1 MGSIRSKMRT
11 AFFVFCL
18 AHVEAVTKAVY
29 NSAATTTF
37 DSQQQPDQQSTSDS
51 FDAIYDD
58 VSDITS
64 LSDPS
69 SISIASE
76 SEMIGDDYFS
86 AGSSYES
93 VADGDFTGVSYETVS
108 DSFSDVSDVTDLSS
122 MLIDDEA
129 DFSDSFVSA
138 SDSGLDSIS
147 FSGASDVADMS
158 SGISSMSMD
167 NEADFS
173 DVSYQSASDSAL
185 LSDIDNT
192 PYSDYSTP
200 GRAYQSASSYSSVSE
215 EETDMEEP
223 ELDDDFDDDDDEEDE
238 EEEEDEPEVDA
249 EEKDDEE
256 DDDEEEDDTEVDGE
270 DEEEEVDTDDDEDD
284 DEEFDEENDDEDDD
298 DDEDDE
304 VEQDNDVEIYR
315 NVDVAVVPEDQ
326 NNIYDSLDYSRIESI
341 NDFDDNSFYPR
352 SFNTRNSRPVWTIK
366 DEPLSM
372 FDYDSYETHHWV
384 IVASVIVTLLTF
396 LAYYLVFRKNGKLH
410 HLAPSSRSRKKKY
423 EQIDADVYNEDEDTD
438 SYTYDDEYALDNK
451 T

>member
-1 MGSIRSKMRT
+1 
-11 AFFVFCL
+11 
-18 AHVEAVTKAVY
+18 
-29 NSAATTTF
+29 
-37 DSQQQPDQQSTSDS
+37 
-51 FDAIYDD
+51 
-58 VSDITS
+58 
-64 LSDPS
+64 
-69 SISIASE
+69 
-76 SEMIGDDYFS
+76 
-86 AGSSYES
+86 
-93 VADGDFTGVSYETVS
+93 
-108 DSFSDVSDVTDLSS
+108 
-122 MLIDDEA
+122 
-129 DFSDSFVSA
+129 
-138 SDSGLDSIS
+138 
-147 FSGASDVADMS
+147 
-158 SGISSMSMD
+158 MD

-200 GRAYQSASSYSSVSE
+200 GRAYQSASSYLSVSE

-223 ELDDDFDDDDDEEDE
+223 ELDDDFEDDDE

-249 EEKDDEE
+249 EEEDDEE
-256 DDDEEEDDTEVDGE
+256 DDEEETGDTEVDEE
-270 DEEEEVDTDDDEDD
+270 DEEEEVDTE
-284 DEEFDEENDDEDDD
+284 

-304 VEQDNDVEIYR
+304 VEEDDNDVEIYR

-326 NNIYDSLDYSRIESI
+326 NNIYDSRDYSRIESI
-341 NDFDDNSFYPR
+341 NDFDDSSFYPR
-352 SFNTRNSRPVWTIK
+352 SFDTRNSRPVWTIK

-384 IVASVIVTLLTF
+384 IIASVIVTLLTF
-396 LAYYLVFRKNGKLH
+396 LAYYLAFRKNGKLH

>member
-93 VADGDFTGVSYETVS
+93 VADGDYTEVSYETVS
-108 DSFSDVSDVTDLSS
+108 DSGLDSISFSDVSDVTDLSS

-138 SDSGLDSIS
+138 SESGLDSIS
-147 FSGASDVADMS
+147 FSGAYDVADMS

-185 LSDIDNT
+185 LSDIDNA

-200 GRAYQSASSYSSVSE
+200 GRAYQSASSYLSVSE

-223 ELDDDFDDDDDEEDE
+223 DLDDDFDDDDDEEDE
-238 EEEEDEPEVDA
+238 EEEEEDEPE
-249 EEKDDEE
+249 
-256 DDDEEEDDTEVDGE
+256 
-270 DEEEEVDTDDDEDD
+270 
-284 DEEFDEENDDEDDD
+284 
-298 DDEDDE
+298 DE

-315 NVDVAVVPEDQ
+315 NVDVA
-326 NNIYDSLDYSRIESI
+326 
-341 NDFDDNSFYPR
+341 
-352 SFNTRNSRPVWTIK
+352 
-366 DEPLSM
+366 
-372 FDYDSYETHHWV
+372 
-384 IVASVIVTLLTF
+384 
-396 LAYYLVFRKNGKLH
+396 
-410 HLAPSSRSRKKKY
+410 
-423 EQIDADVYNEDEDTD
+423 
-438 SYTYDDEYALDNK
+438 
-451 T
+451 

>member
-11 AFFVFCL
+11 AFFVFSL

-37 DSQQQPDQQSTSDS
+37 DSQQPPDQQSTSDS

-69 SISIASE
+69 SMSIASE
-76 SEMIGDDYFS
+76 LEMIGDDYFS
-86 AGSSYES
+86 AGSSYDS

-108 DSFSDVSDVTDLSS
+108 DSGLASISFSDVSDVTDLSS
-122 MLIDDEA
+122 MPIDDEA

-147 FSGASDVADMS
+147 FSGAYDVADMS

-185 LSDIDNT
+185 LSDIDNA

-200 GRAYQSASSYSSVSE
+200 GRAYQSASSYLSVSE
-215 EETDMEEP
+215 EETDMEEQ
-223 ELDDDFDDDDDEEDE
+223 ELDDDFDDDDDDE
-238 EEEEDEPEVDA
+238 EEEEDE
-249 EEKDDEE
+249 
-256 DDDEEEDDTEVDGE
+256 
-270 DEEEEVDTDDDEDD
+270 
-284 DEEFDEENDDEDDD
+284 EFDEENEDED
-298 DDEDDE
+298 
-304 VEQDNDVEIYR
+304 DNDVEIYR

-326 NNIYDSLDYSRIESI
+326 NNIYDSRDYSRIESI
-341 NDFDDNSFYPR
+341 NDFDDNSFYP
-352 SFNTRNSRPVWTIK
+352 
-366 DEPLSM
+366 
-372 FDYDSYETHHWV
+372 
-384 IVASVIVTLLTF
+384 
-396 LAYYLVFRKNGKLH
+396 
-410 HLAPSSRSRKKKY
+410 
-423 EQIDADVYNEDEDTD
+423 
-438 SYTYDDEYALDNK
+438 
-451 T
+451 

>member
-11 AFFVFCL
+11 AFFVFSL

-86 AGSSYES
+86 AGSSYKS

-108 DSFSDVSDVTDLSS
+108 DSGLASISFSDVSDVTDLSS

-185 LSDIDNT
+185 LSDIDNA

-200 GRAYQSASSYSSVSE
+200 GRAYQSASSYLSVSE
-215 EETDMEEP
+215 EETDMEEQ

-238 EEEEDEPEVDA
+238 EE
-249 EEKDDEE
+249 KDDEE
-256 DDDEEEDDTEVDGE
+256 DDEEETEDTEVDGE

-326 NNIYDSLDYSRIESI
+326 NNIYDSRDYSRIEPI
-341 NDFDDNSFYPR
+341 NDFDDNSFFPR

-384 IVASVIVTLLTF
+384 IIASVIVALLTF

>member
-69 SISIASE
+69 SKSIASE

-86 AGSSYES
+86 AGSSYKS
-93 VADGDFTGVSYETVS
+93 VADGDYTEVLYETVS
-108 DSFSDVSDVTDLSS
+108 DSGLDSISFSDVSDVTDLSS

-200 GRAYQSASSYSSVSE
+200 GRAYQSASSYLSVSE

-223 ELDDDFDDDDDEEDE
+223 ELDDDFEDDDDEE

-249 EEKDDEE
+249 EEEDDEE
-256 DDDEEEDDTEVDGE
+256 DDEEETGDTEVDEE
-270 DEEEEVDTDDDEDD
+270 DEEEEVDTDDDEENE
-284 DEEFDEENDDEDDD
+284 DE

-304 VEQDNDVEIYR
+304 VEEDDNDVEIYR

-326 NNIYDSLDYSRIESI
+326 NNIYDSRDYSRIESI

-384 IVASVIVTLLTF
+384 IIASVIVTLLTF
-396 LAYYLVFRKNGKLH
+396 LAYFLVFRKNGKLH

>member
-1 MGSIRSKMRT
+1 MGQYSSKMRT

-18 AHVEAVTKAVY
+18 AYVEAVTKAVY

-37 DSQQQPDQQSTSDS
+37 DSQQQEQQSTSDS

-69 SISIASE
+69 SMSIASE
-76 SEMIGDDYFS
+76 SVMTDDYFS
-86 AGSSYES
+86 AGSSDELDDDY
-93 VADGDFTGVSYETVS
+93 TGISYE
-108 DSFSDVSDVTDLSS
+108 L
-122 MLIDDEA
+122 
-129 DFSDSFVSA
+129 A

-147 FSGASDVADMS
+147 FSDVSDVADLSSMLIDAEADFSDDSFQSASDSGLDSISYSGVSDVADMS
-158 SGISSMSMD
+158 SAMSSMSID
-167 NEADFS
+167 DEEDFS

-185 LSDIDNT
+185 LSDVDDA

-200 GRAYQSASSYSSVSE
+200 GRAYQSASSYLSVSEE

-223 ELDDDFDDDDDEEDE
+223 ELDDDFEDDDDDEED
-238 EEEEDEPEVDA
+238 D
-249 EEKDDEE
+249 
-256 DDDEEEDDTEVDGE
+256 
-270 DEEEEVDTDDDEDD
+270 
-284 DEEFDEENDDEDDD
+284 NDD
-298 DDEDDE
+298 
-304 VEQDNDVEIYR
+304 EIYR
-315 NVDVAVVPEDQ
+315 NVDVAVVPADQ
-326 NNIYDSLDYSRIESI
+326 NNIYDSREYNRIQSI

-352 SFNTRNSRPVWTIK
+352 SFNSRNSRPVWTIK
-366 DEPLSM
+366 DEPLSI

-384 IVASVIVTLLTF
+384 IIASVIVTLLTF

>member
-1 MGSIRSKMRT
+1 MGIRSKMRT

-69 SISIASE
+69 SMSIASE
-76 SEMIGDDYFS
+76 LEMIGDDYFS
-86 AGSSYES
+86 AGSSYDS
-93 VADGDFTGVSYETVS
+93 VADGDYPEVSYETVS
-108 DSFSDVSDVTDLSS
+108 DSGLDSISFSDVSDVSDLSS

-147 FSGASDVADMS
+147 YSGVYDVADMS

-185 LSDIDNT
+185 LSDIDNA

-200 GRAYQSASSYSSVSE
+200 GRAYQSASSYLSVSE

-223 ELDDDFDDDDDEEDE
+223 DLDDDFEDDDDEEEEE

-249 EEKDDEE
+249 EEEDDEE
-256 DDDEEEDDTEVDGE
+256 DDEEET
-270 DEEEEVDTDDDEDD
+270 D
-284 DEEFDEENDDEDDD
+284 DEENEDE

-304 VEQDNDVEIYR
+304 VEEEDNDVEIYR

-326 NNIYDSLDYSRIESI
+326 NNIYDSRDYSRIESI

-352 SFNTRNSRPVWTIK
+352 SFSTRNSRPVWTIK

-384 IVASVIVTLLTF
+384 IIASVIVTLLTF

-423 EQIDADVYNEDEDTD
+423 EQIDADVYNDDEDTD

>member
-1 MGSIRSKMRT
+1 MGQYSSKMRT

-18 AHVEAVTKAVY
+18 AYVEAVTKAVY

-37 DSQQQPDQQSTSDS
+37 DSQQQEQQSTSDS

-69 SISIASE
+69 SMSIASE
-76 SEMIGDDYFS
+76 SVMTDDYFS
-86 AGSSYES
+86 AGSSDELDDDY
-93 VADGDFTGVSYETVS
+93 TGVSYE
-108 DSFSDVSDVTDLSS
+108 L
-122 MLIDDEA
+122 
-129 DFSDSFVSA
+129 A

-147 FSGASDVADMS
+147 FSDISDVADL
-158 SGISSMSMD
+158 SSMLID
-167 NEADFS
+167 DEEDFS

-185 LSDIDNT
+185 LSDVDDA

-200 GRAYQSASSYSSVSE
+200 GRAYQSASSYLSVSEE

-223 ELDDDFDDDDDEEDE
+223 ELDDDFEDDDDDEEE
-238 EEEEDEPEVDA
+238 EEEEDELEVDA
-249 EEKDDEE
+249 EE
-256 DDDEEEDDTEVDGE
+256 DDEEEETEDTEA
-270 DEEEEVDTDDDEDD
+270 DEEEEFDTDDDEDD
-284 DEEFDEENDDEDDD
+284 DEELDEENEDE

-304 VEQDNDVEIYR
+304 VEEDDNDDEIYR
-315 NVDVAVVPEDQ
+315 NVDVAVVPADQ
-326 NNIYDSLDYSRIESI
+326 NNIYDSREYNRIQSI

-352 SFNTRNSRPVWTIK
+352 SFNSRNSRPVWTIK
-366 DEPLSM
+366 DEPLSI

-384 IVASVIVTLLTF
+384 IIASVIVTLLTF

>member
-1 MGSIRSKMRT
+1 MGQYSSKMRT

-18 AHVEAVTKAVY
+18 AYVEAVTKAVY

-37 DSQQQPDQQSTSDS
+37 DSQQQEQQSTSDS

-69 SISIASE
+69 SMSIASE
-76 SEMIGDDYFS
+76 SVMTDDYFS
-86 AGSSYES
+86 AGSSDELDDDY
-93 VADGDFTGVSYETVS
+93 TGVSYE
-108 DSFSDVSDVTDLSS
+108 L
-122 MLIDDEA
+122 
-129 DFSDSFVSA
+129 A

-147 FSGASDVADMS
+147 FSDISDVADL
-158 SGISSMSMD
+158 SSMLID
-167 NEADFS
+167 DEEDFS

-185 LSDIDNT
+185 LSDVDDA

-200 GRAYQSASSYSSVSE
+200 GRAYQSASSYLSVSEE

-223 ELDDDFDDDDDEEDE
+223 ELDDDFEDDDDDEEE
-238 EEEEDEPEVDA
+238 EEEEDELEVDA
-249 EEKDDEE
+249 EE
-256 DDDEEEDDTEVDGE
+256 DDEEEETEDTEA
-270 DEEEEVDTDDDEDD
+270 DEEEEFDTDDDEDD
-284 DEEFDEENDDEDDD
+284 DEELDEENEDE

-304 VEQDNDVEIYR
+304 VEEDDNDDEIYR
-315 NVDVAVVPEDQ
+315 NVDVAVVPADQ
-326 NNIYDSLDYSRIESI
+326 NNIYDSREYNRIQSI

-352 SFNTRNSRPVWTIK
+352 SFNSRNSRPVWTIK
-366 DEPLSM
+366 DEPLSI
-372 FDYDSYETHHWV
+372 FDYDSYETLHWV
-384 IVASVIVTLLTF
+384 IIASVIVTLLTF

>member
-11 AFFVFCL
+11 AFFVFSL

-37 DSQQQPDQQSTSDS
+37 DSQQPPDQQSTSDS

-69 SISIASE
+69 SMSIASE
-76 SEMIGDDYFS
+76 LEMIGDDYFS
-86 AGSSYES
+86 AGSSYDS
-93 VADGDFTGVSYETVS
+93 VADGDYPEVSYETVS
-108 DSFSDVSDVTDLSS
+108 DSGLDSISFSDVSDVSDLSS

-147 FSGASDVADMS
+147 YSGVYDVADMS
-158 SGISSMSMD
+158 SGINSMSMD

-185 LSDIDNT
+185 LSDIDNA

-200 GRAYQSASSYSSVSE
+200 GRAYQSASSYLSVSE

-223 ELDDDFDDDDDEEDE
+223 DLDDDFEDDDDEEDE
-238 EEEEDEPEVDA
+238 EE
-249 EEKDDEE
+249 KDDEE
-256 DDDEEEDDTEVDGE
+256 DDEEETEDTEVDGE
-270 DEEEEVDTDDDEDD
+270 DEEEEVDTDDDED
-284 DEEFDEENDDEDDD
+284 EEEEE
-298 DDEDDE
+298 
-304 VEQDNDVEIYR
+304 DNDVEIYR

-326 NNIYDSLDYSRIESI
+326 NNIYDSR
-341 NDFDDNSFYPR
+341 
-352 SFNTRNSRPVWTIK
+352 
-366 DEPLSM
+366 
-372 FDYDSYETHHWV
+372 
-384 IVASVIVTLLTF
+384 
-396 LAYYLVFRKNGKLH
+396 
-410 HLAPSSRSRKKKY
+410 
-423 EQIDADVYNEDEDTD
+423 
-438 SYTYDDEYALDNK
+438 
-451 T
+451 

>member
-1 MGSIRSKMRT
+1 MGIRSKMRT

-37 DSQQQPDQQSTSDS
+37 DSQQPPDQQSTSDS

-69 SISIASE
+69 SMSIASE
-76 SEMIGDDYFS
+76 LEMIGDDYFS
-86 AGSSYES
+86 AGSSYDS
-93 VADGDFTGVSYETVS
+93 VADGDYTEVSYETVS
-108 DSFSDVSDVTDLSS
+108 DSGLDSISFSDVSDVTDLSS
-122 MLIDDEA
+122 MLIDDKA
-129 DFSDSFVSA
+129 DFSNSFVSA

-147 FSGASDVADMS
+147 YSGVSDVADMS
-158 SGISSMSMD
+158 SGMSSMSMD
-167 NEADFS
+167 NAADFS

-185 LSDIDNT
+185 LSDIDNA

-200 GRAYQSASSYSSVSE
+200 GRAYQSASSYLSVSE

-223 ELDDDFDDDDDEEDE
+223 ELDDDFVDDDDEEEE
-238 EEEEDEPEVDA
+238 EEEEDETEVDA
-249 EEKDDEE
+249 EEEDDEE
-256 DDDEEEDDTEVDGE
+256 DDEEETEDTEVDEE

-284 DEEFDEENDDEDDD
+284 DEEFDEEDEDET
-298 DDEDDE
+298 DEDDE
-304 VEQDNDVEIYR
+304 VEQDDNDVEIYR

-326 NNIYDSLDYSRIESI
+326 NNIYDS
-341 NDFDDNSFYPR
+341 

-384 IVASVIVTLLTF
+384 IIASVIVTLLTF
-396 LAYYLVFRKNGKLH
+396 LAYFLVFRKNGKLH

>member
-1 MGSIRSKMRT
+1 MGIRSKMRT

-37 DSQQQPDQQSTSDS
+37 DSQQPPDQQSTSDS

-69 SISIASE
+69 SMSIASE
-76 SEMIGDDYFS
+76 LEMIGDDYFS
-86 AGSSYES
+86 AGSSYGS
-93 VADGDFTGVSYETVS
+93 VADGDYPEVSYETV
-108 DSFSDVSDVTDLSS
+108 
-122 MLIDDEA
+122 
-129 DFSDSFVSA
+129 

-147 FSGASDVADMS
+147 FSDVSDVADMS

-223 ELDDDFDDDDDEEDE
+223 DLDDDFEDDDDEEE
-238 EEEEDEPEVDA
+238 EEEEE
-249 EEKDDEE
+249 
-256 DDDEEEDDTEVDGE
+256 
-270 DEEEEVDTDDDEDD
+270 
-284 DEEFDEENDDEDDD
+284 
-298 DDEDDE
+298 
-304 VEQDNDVEIYR
+304 
-315 NVDVAVVPEDQ
+315 
-326 NNIYDSLDYSRIESI
+326 
-341 NDFDDNSFYPR
+341 
-352 SFNTRNSRPVWTIK
+352 
-366 DEPLSM
+366 
-372 FDYDSYETHHWV
+372 
-384 IVASVIVTLLTF
+384 
-396 LAYYLVFRKNGKLH
+396 
-410 HLAPSSRSRKKKY
+410 
-423 EQIDADVYNEDEDTD
+423 
-438 SYTYDDEYALDNK
+438 
-451 T
+451 

>member
-1 MGSIRSKMRT
+1 MGIRSKMRT

-37 DSQQQPDQQSTSDS
+37 DSQQPPDQQSTSDS

-69 SISIASE
+69 SMSIASE
-76 SEMIGDDYFS
+76 LEMIGDDYFS
-86 AGSSYES
+86 AGSSYDS
-93 VADGDFTGVSYETVS
+93 VADGDYTEVSYETV
-108 DSFSDVSDVTDLSS
+108 
-122 MLIDDEA
+122 
-129 DFSDSFVSA
+129 

-147 FSGASDVADMS
+147 FSDVSDVADMS

-185 LSDIDNT
+185 LSDIDNA

-200 GRAYQSASSYSSVSE
+200 GRAYQSASSYLSVSE

-223 ELDDDFDDDDDEEDE
+223 ELDDDFEDD
-238 EEEEDEPEVDA
+238 DA
-249 EEKDDEE
+249 EEEDDEE
-256 DDDEEEDDTEVDGE
+256 DDEEETEDTEVDEE

-284 DEEFDEENDDEDDD
+284 DEEFDEENEDET
-298 DDEDDE
+298 DEDDE
-304 VEQDNDVEIYR
+304 VEQDDNDVEIYR

-326 NNIYDSLDYSRIESI
+326 NNIYDSRDYSRIESI

-372 FDYDSYETHHWV
+372 FDYDSYQTHHWV
-384 IVASVIVTLLTF
+384 IIASVIVTLLTF
-396 LAYYLVFRKNGKLH
+396 LAYFLVFRKNGKLH

>member
-1 MGSIRSKMRT
+1 MGIRSKMRT

-37 DSQQQPDQQSTSDS
+37 DSQQPPDQQSTSDS

-69 SISIASE
+69 SMSIASE
-76 SEMIGDDYFS
+76 LEMIGDDYFS
-86 AGSSYES
+86 AGSSYDS
-93 VADGDFTGVSYETVS
+93 VADGDYPEVSYETVS
-108 DSFSDVSDVTDLSS
+108 DSGLDSISFSDVSDVSDLSS

-138 SDSGLDSIS
+138 SDSGLDSNS
-147 FSGASDVADMS
+147 YSGVSDVADMS
-158 SGISSMSMD
+158 SAMSSMSID
-167 NEADFS
+167 DEEDFS

-185 LSDIDNT
+185 LSDVDDA

-200 GRAYQSASSYSSVSE
+200 GRAYQSASSYLSVSEE

-223 ELDDDFDDDDDEEDE
+223 ELDDDFEDDDDEL
-238 EEEEDEPEVDA
+238 EVDA
-249 EEKDDEE
+249 EE
-256 DDDEEEDDTEVDGE
+256 DDEEEETEDTEA
-270 DEEEEVDTDDDEDD
+270 DEEEEFDTDDDEDD
-284 DEEFDEENDDEDDD
+284 DEELDEENEDE

-304 VEQDNDVEIYR
+304 VEEDDNDDEIYR
-315 NVDVAVVPEDQ
+315 NVDVAVVPADQ
-326 NNIYDSLDYSRIESI
+326 NNIYDSREYNRIQSI

-352 SFNTRNSRPVWTIK
+352 SFNSRNSRPVWTIK
-366 DEPLSM
+366 DEPLSI

-384 IVASVIVTLLTF
+384 IIASVIVTLLTF
-396 LAYYLVFRKNGKLH
+396 LAFYLVFRKNGKLH

>member
-1 MGSIRSKMRT
+1 MGIRSKMRT

-37 DSQQQPDQQSTSDS
+37 DSQQPPDQQSTSDS

-69 SISIASE
+69 SMSIASE
-76 SEMIGDDYFS
+76 LEMIGDDYFS
-86 AGSSYES
+86 AGSSYDS
-93 VADGDFTGVSYETVS
+93 VADGDYPEVSYETV
-108 DSFSDVSDVTDLSS
+108 
-122 MLIDDEA
+122 
-129 DFSDSFVSA
+129 

-147 FSGASDVADMS
+147 FSDVSDVSDL
-158 SGISSMSMD
+158 SSMLID

-185 LSDIDNT
+185 LSDIDNA

-200 GRAYQSASSYSSVSE
+200 GRAYQSASSYLSVSE
-215 EETDMEEP
+215 EETDMEEQ
-223 ELDDDFDDDDDEEDE
+223 ELDDDFDDDDDDEEEE

-249 EEKDDEE
+249 EEEDDEE
-256 DDDEEEDDTEVDGE
+256 DEEEETEDTEVDGE
-270 DEEEEVDTDDDEDD
+270 DEEEKVDTDDDEDD
-284 DEEFDEENDDEDDD
+284 DEEFDEENEDED
-298 DDEDDE
+298 
-304 VEQDNDVEIYR
+304 DNDVEIYR

-326 NNIYDSLDYSRIESI
+326 NNIYDSRDYSRIESV

-384 IVASVIVTLLTF
+384 IIASIVVTLLTF
-396 LAYYLVFRKNGKLH
+396 LAYFLVFRKNGKLH

>member
-1 MGSIRSKMRT
+1 MGIRSKMRT

-37 DSQQQPDQQSTSDS
+37 DSQQPPDQQSTSDS

-69 SISIASE
+69 SMSIASE
-76 SEMIGDDYFS
+76 LEMIGDDYFS
-86 AGSSYES
+86 AGSSYDS
-93 VADGDFTGVSYETVS
+93 VADGDYTEVSYETVS
-108 DSFSDVSDVTDLSS
+108 DSGLDSISFSDVSDVSDLSS

-147 FSGASDVADMS
+147 YSGVSDVADMS

-185 LSDIDNT
+185 LSDIDNA

-200 GRAYQSASSYSSVSE
+200 GRAYQSASSYLSVSE

-223 ELDDDFDDDDDEEDE
+223 ELDDDFDDDDDE
-238 EEEEDEPEVDA
+238 
-249 EEKDDEE
+249 
-256 DDDEEEDDTEVDGE
+256 
-270 DEEEEVDTDDDEDD
+270 DD
-284 DEEFDEENDDEDDD
+284 DEEFDEENEDE

-304 VEQDNDVEIYR
+304 VEEDDNDVEIYR

-326 NNIYDSLDYSRIESI
+326 NNIYDSRDYSRIESI
-341 NDFDDNSFYPR
+341 NDFDDNSFY
-352 SFNTRNSRPVWTIK
+352 
-366 DEPLSM
+366 
-372 FDYDSYETHHWV
+372 
-384 IVASVIVTLLTF
+384 
-396 LAYYLVFRKNGKLH
+396 
-410 HLAPSSRSRKKKY
+410 
-423 EQIDADVYNEDEDTD
+423 
-438 SYTYDDEYALDNK
+438 
-451 T
+451 

>member
-11 AFFVFCL
+11 AFFVFSL

-37 DSQQQPDQQSTSDS
+37 DSQQPPDQQSTSDS

-69 SISIASE
+69 SMSIASE
-76 SEMIGDDYFS
+76 LEMIGDDYFS
-86 AGSSYES
+86 AGSSYDS
-93 VADGDFTGVSYETVS
+93 VADGDYPEVSNETES
-108 DSFSDVSDVTDLSS
+108 DSGLDSISFSDVSDVSDLSS

-147 FSGASDVADMS
+147 YSGVYDVADMS

-200 GRAYQSASSYSSVSE
+200 GRAYQSASSYLSVSE

-223 ELDDDFDDDDDEEDE
+223 DLDDDFEDDDDEEE
-238 EEEEDEPEVDA
+238 TE
-249 EEKDDEE
+249 
-256 DDDEEEDDTEVDGE
+256 DTEVDGE

-284 DEEFDEENDDEDDD
+284 DEEFDEE
-298 DDEDDE
+298 
-304 VEQDNDVEIYR
+304 
-315 NVDVAVVPEDQ
+315 
-326 NNIYDSLDYSRIESI
+326 
-341 NDFDDNSFYPR
+341 
-352 SFNTRNSRPVWTIK
+352 
-366 DEPLSM
+366 
-372 FDYDSYETHHWV
+372 
-384 IVASVIVTLLTF
+384 
-396 LAYYLVFRKNGKLH
+396 
-410 HLAPSSRSRKKKY
+410 
-423 EQIDADVYNEDEDTD
+423 
-438 SYTYDDEYALDNK
+438 
-451 T
+451 

>member
-1 MGSIRSKMRT
+1 MGSG
-11 AFFVFCL
+11 L
-18 AHVEAVTKAVY
+18 
-29 NSAATTTF
+29 
-37 DSQQQPDQQSTSDS
+37 DS
-51 FDAIYDD
+51 I
-58 VSDITS
+58 
-64 LSDPS
+64 
-69 SISIASE
+69 
-76 SEMIGDDYFS
+76 
-86 AGSSYES
+86 
-93 VADGDFTGVSYETVS
+93 
-108 DSFSDVSDVTDLSS
+108 SFSDVSDVTDLSS

-138 SDSGLDSIS
+138 SESGLDSIS
-147 FSGASDVADMS
+147 FSGAYDEADMS

-185 LSDIDNT
+185 LSDIDNA

-200 GRAYQSASSYSSVSE
+200 GRAYQSASSYLSVSE

-223 ELDDDFDDDDDEEDE
+223 DLDDDFEDDDDEEEDE
-238 EEEEDEPEVDA
+238 EVEEDEPEVDA
-249 EEKDDEE
+249 EEEDDEE
-256 DDDEEEDDTEVDGE
+256 
-270 DEEEEVDTDDDEDD
+270 DDEDD

-352 SFNTRNSRPVWTIK
+352 SFITRNSRPVWTIK

-384 IVASVIVTLLTF
+384 IIASVIVTLLTF

>member
-11 AFFVFCL
+11 AFFVFSL

-37 DSQQQPDQQSTSDS
+37 DSQQQQEQQSTSDS

-69 SISIASE
+69 SMSIASE
-76 SEMIGDDYFS
+76 SVMTDDYFS
-86 AGSSYES
+86 AGSSDELDDDY
-93 VADGDFTGVSYETVS
+93 TGISYE
-108 DSFSDVSDVTDLSS
+108 L
-122 MLIDDEA
+122 
-129 DFSDSFVSA
+129 A

-147 FSGASDVADMS
+147 FSDVSDVADLSSMLIDAEADFSDDSFQSASDSGLDSISYSGVSDVADMS
-158 SGISSMSMD
+158 SAMSSMSID
-167 NEADFS
+167 DEEDFS

-185 LSDIDNT
+185 LSDVDDA

-200 GRAYQSASSYSSVSE
+200 GRAYQSASSYLSVSEE

-223 ELDDDFDDDDDEEDE
+223 ELDDDFEDDDDDEEEDELDEETEDTEADE
-238 EEEEDEPEVDA
+238 EEEF
-249 EEKDDEE
+249 
-256 DDDEEEDDTEVDGE
+256 
-270 DEEEEVDTDDDEDD
+270 DTDDDEDD
-284 DEEFDEENDDEDDD
+284 DEELDEENEDE

-304 VEQDNDVEIYR
+304 VEEDDNDDEIYR
-315 NVDVAVVPEDQ
+315 NVDVAVVPADQ
-326 NNIYDSLDYSRIESI
+326 NNIYDSREYNRIQSI

-352 SFNTRNSRPVWTIK
+352 SFNSRNSRPVWTIK
-366 DEPLSM
+366 DEPLSI

-384 IVASVIVTLLTF
+384 IIASVIVTLLTF

>member
-1 MGSIRSKMRT
+1 MGIRSKMQT
-11 AFFVFCL
+11 ACFVFCL

-69 SISIASE
+69 SMSIASE
-76 SEMIGDDYFS
+76 SEMIGEDYFS
-86 AGSSYES
+86 AGSSYDS
-93 VADGDFTGVSYETVS
+93 VADGDYTEVSYETVS
-108 DSFSDVSDVTDLSS
+108 DSGLDSISFSDVSDVTDLSS
-122 MLIDDEA
+122 MLIDDKA
-129 DFSDSFVSA
+129 DFSNSFVSA

-147 FSGASDVADMS
+147 YSGVSDVADMS
-158 SGISSMSMD
+158 SGMSSMSMD
-167 NEADFS
+167 NAADFS
-173 DVSYQSASDSAL
+173 DVSHQSASDSAL
-185 LSDIDNT
+185 LSDIDNA

-200 GRAYQSASSYSSVSE
+200 GRAYQSASSYLSVSE
-215 EETDMEEP
+215 EETDMEEQ
-223 ELDDDFDDDDDEEDE
+223 ELDDDFDDDDDEETE
-238 EEEEDEPEVDA
+238 
-249 EEKDDEE
+249 
-256 DDDEEEDDTEVDGE
+256 DTEVDEE

-284 DEEFDEENDDEDDD
+284 DEEFDEENEDE

-304 VEQDNDVEIYR
+304 VEEDDNDVEIYR

-326 NNIYDSLDYSRIESI
+326 NNIYDSRDYSRIESI

-372 FDYDSYETHHWV
+372 FDYDSYE
-384 IVASVIVTLLTF
+384 
-396 LAYYLVFRKNGKLH
+396 
-410 HLAPSSRSRKKKY
+410 
-423 EQIDADVYNEDEDTD
+423 
-438 SYTYDDEYALDNK
+438 
-451 T
+451 